1 MLVVGDLMLD
11 RFIFGDSSRISPE
24 APVPVVH
31 VSHEQ
36 EMPGGA
42 CNVAMNVVS
51 LGGGSR
57 VCGTVGDDYHGRTLQ
72 RLMSDSGL
80 DCEGVVVDRASATT
94 VKTRIIAQRQQ
105 VARVD
110 YESVANLSE
119 PVIDEVG
126 SKIEQLVDVSDAVV
140 IEDYGKGV
148 VNQRVV
154 DAVIAAAARHGVPV
168 GFDPKDNHELDVK
181 GVTVATPNRKETF
194 EAAGVLDRNPGLPPL
209 ENPNL
214 LLAAETLFN
223 RWGPSTLMVTLG
235 SDGILLFAGDSE
247 SLHVP
252 TRAREVFDVS
262 GAGDTVIAVFVL
274 ALAAGAEHYEAAELA
289 NFAAGVV
296 VGKLGT
302 AVTTPDELIEFMGS

>member
-1 MLVVGDLMLD
+1 MLD

-31 VSHEQ
+31 VSREQ

-51 LGGGSR
+51 LGGRSR
-57 VCGTVGDDYHGRTLQ
+57 VCGTVGDDYHGGILQ
-72 RLMSDSGL
+72 RLMAEAGL
-80 DCEGVVVDRASATT
+80 ECEGVVVDSESTTT

-110 YESVANLSE
+110 YESLVELSE
-119 PVIDEVG
+119 VVIGEVG
-126 SKIEQLVDVSDAVV
+126 SRIERLVGVSDAVV

-154 DAVIAAAARHGVPV
+154 DAVISAAGRRGIPV
-168 GFDPKDNHELDVK
+168 GFDPKDNHELDVR

-194 EAAGVLDRNPGLPPL
+194 EAAGAVDRFSGEAPLQDRN
-209 ENPNL
+209 L
-214 LLAAETLFN
+214 LQAAATLFG

-235 SDGILLFAGDSE
+235 ADGILLYTDEGDAV
-247 SLHVP
+247 HVP

-262 GAGDTVIAVFVL
+262 GAGDTVIAVFVS

-302 AVTTPDELIEFMGS
+302 AVTTPNELIEFMRS